1 MSAALL
7 LGACSPGVSEPE
19 TATAPAT
26 APATT
31 TEPAQ
36 STAPTT
42 ASEPTTE
49 PAPAPAP
56 TTAPEP
62 TTAPTT
68 APEPEVREG
77 TRSDPHKFA
86 NDYGWKYQ
94 VNSYGDSDESVW
106 MIVVDQPELPV
117 KREGEVVFFAALRL
131 ESANKEPL
139 STWLDFDFEV
149 VGGAT
154 NEVHTG
160 LDNWCDS
167 DLWYD
172 NQESAMN
179 THDEVFVGGS
189 VAGLL
194 CIKVPAEDI
203 NHPDTVISVEV
214 GNDYRVYF
222 GPFGADPDP
231 TTEPAPTAAPTAAP
245 TTTPAPAP
253 TPTPESEVE
262 PTWSSLSEDE
272 LYRAFLAYN
281 DERTPAEVVAGCAL
295 IAGIDVRAIPFE
307 SIVAGVSSDLADDL
321 ALWKPIADDVWGGW
335 APLLVGMR
343 DGTESNEPAAPELLH
358 FVSALAFAE
367 EQGADLERLAEIS
380 LDVTEEECE

>member
-1 MSAALL
+1 MKKIAIATMSAALL

-26 APATT
+26 T

-42 ASEPTTE
+42 ATEQTTE
-49 PAPAPAP
+49 PAPAP

-62 TTAPTT
+62 TTE
-68 APEPEVREG
+68 PEPEVREG

-94 VNSYGDSDESVW
+94 LNSYGDSDDSVW
-106 MIVVDQPELPV
+106 MIVVDQPELPL
-117 KREGEVVFFAALRL
+117 KREGEVVFFAALQL

-160 LDNWCDS
+160 LENRCES

-172 NQESAMN
+172 NRESAMN
-179 THDEVFVGGS
+179 TMDEVFVGGS
-189 VAGLL
+189 VAGLV
-194 CIKVPAEDI
+194 CIGNVPAEDI

-222 GPFGADPDP
+222 GPF
-231 TTEPAPTAAPTAAP
+231 
-245 TTTPAPAP
+245 
-253 TPTPESEVE
+253 
-262 PTWSSLSEDE
+262 
-272 LYRAFLAYN
+272 
-281 DERTPAEVVAGCAL
+281 
-295 IAGIDVRAIPFE
+295 
-307 SIVAGVSSDLADDL
+307 
-321 ALWKPIADDVWGGW
+321 
-335 APLLVGMR
+335 VG
-343 DGTESNEPAAPELLH
+343 
-358 FVSALAFAE
+358 
-367 EQGADLERLAEIS
+367 
-380 LDVTEEECE
+380 

>member
-42 ASEPTTE
+42 A
-49 PAPAPAP
+49 
-56 TTAPEP
+56 PEP

-68 APEPEVREG
+68 APEPTTEPEPEVHEG

-94 VNSYGDSDESVW
+94 VNSYGDWDESVW

-222 GPFGADPDP
+222 GPFGADPDT
-231 TTEPAPTAAPTAAP
+231 TTE
-245 TTTPAPAP
+245 PAPAP

-335 APLLVGMR
+335 APLLVGIR